1 MLTQLGSDVNARNS
15 DGNTPLHVK
24 VLANDLTS
32 VMAVLTTTSRVD
44 INAIG
49 QNGNSALHMAV
60 EVMQ

>member
-1 MLTQLGSDVNARNS
+1 MNARNS

-24 VLANDLTS
+24 VLDNDLQS
-32 VMAVLTTTSRVD
+32 VMAVLTTTSKVD